1 MSRIDEALSKADR
14 KRRISETHGSG
25 VYKVLLERSAP
36 AKRKKPWILLIVF
49 AILLGIGFY
58 YHSSNHISVIR
69 PKPVTVPDAKKTP
82 SAAKHLASKEVS
94 ENHPKSVTVT
104 DAGKTPSAVKQVA
117 PEKLPEQEN
126 RLPSNI
132 LSASPDHGYS
142 ATHPGW
148 QRYETE
154 ALDYRVFRE
163 GKKVKALQVIARRE
177 KAITAAFFDSFLNE
191 IANKEPFRVQSS
203 ETRGASFVE
212 KGVVGKKAEVVVY
225 RKKPAGEI
233 EAFVVAYL

>member
-1 MSRIDEALSKADR
+1 MLF
-14 KRRISETHGSG
+14 
-25 VYKVLLERSAP
+25 
-36 AKRKKPWILLIVF
+36 IVF

-58 YHSSNHISVIR
+58 YNTSKDISEIR
-69 PKPVTVPDAKKTP
+69 PKSATVN
-82 SAAKHLASKEVS
+82 ES
-94 ENHPKSVTVT
+94 EKSL
-104 DAGKTPSAVKQVA
+104 PAVKQVA
-117 PEKLPEQEN
+117 PTRLPEQEN
-126 RLPSNI
+126 RIPSHV
-132 LSASPDHGYS
+132 LMASPDPGYS

-212 KGVVGKKAEVVVY
+212 KGVVGKRAEVVVY
-225 RKKPAGEI
+225 RKRPAGEI

>member
-1 MSRIDEALSKADR
+1 MSRIDEALSKGNR
-14 KRRISETHGSG
+14 KRRISEAHGSG

-36 AKRKKPWILLIVF
+36 AKRKKPWMLFIVF

-58 YHSSNHISVIR
+58 YNTSKDISEIR
-69 PKPVTVPDAKKTP
+69 PKSATVN
-82 SAAKHLASKEVS
+82 ES
-94 ENHPKSVTVT
+94 EKSL
-104 DAGKTPSAVKQVA
+104 PAVKQVA
-117 PEKLPEQEN
+117 PTRLPEQEN
-126 RLPSNI
+126 RIPSHV
-132 LSASPDHGYS
+132 LMASPDPGYS

-212 KGVVGKKAEVVVY
+212 KGVVGKRAEVVVY
-225 RKKPAGEI
+225 RKRPAGEI